1 MTMNKLNFILCF
13 FSVVW
18 LVSETI
24 AQTTTENYL
33 KTTTY
38 RGTNATNPLINI
50 TYFDGLGRP
59 IQQIAHGQSGSG
71 ADLITHLE
79 YDEFGRQIKEYLPYQ
94 RSASLN
100 IDTNPLSNLED
111 FYDNLYGT
119 DVAYSEKLFDNSPL
133 NRLLKQAA
141 PGDDWEMGSGHEI
154 KYYYDTNT
162 DNEVYYFKVTN
173 PNNTPVLVLNS
184 ANNGNFPENHLY
196 KITVKDENAPAGA
209 GLPGSVVEYK
219 NKLGQVVL
227 KRVWSNTE
235 GYRDVNP
242 NVPLAFDTY
251 YVYDD
256 YGNLTF
262 VLPPL
267 LSEQIVSGGSLVS
280 NYNDLINELGYRYK
294 YDHRNRMVSKKLP
307 GKRPEL
313 IAYDPL
319 NRVVA
324 VGPVNSP
331 FENDNTVGVIHT
343 RYDQFNRVVFTYWVE
358 TGTFEETHRQA
369 IENSITSV
377 VSESPLETPET
388 DAGTQVYFTRDVA
401 PQTGKQYLTK
411 FAYDRYQFEGAPT
424 NFSETILGQAI
435 HYNNSDKKPKGM
447 PTAVWVRALEDL
459 NTLNRSIT
467 YMLYDKKGRTIR
479 THSTNY
485 TGGYTQTDAQ
495 YNNLVDSKVVKTVT
509 KHKRTN
515 SDSELTTTEDFT
527 YTAQDRLEK
536 HTHKVN
542 SLNTQLL
549 SLNTYDAL
557 GQLISK
563 KVGGTDISGSTYLQN
578 VNYQYNIRG
587 WLTDIN
593 NVDNLSISPDPVDL
607 FAFRINYNGTIQYDV
622 NGMVRPLYNGNI
634 AETTWR
640 TASDNTRRRYAYSY
654 DYLNRLRD
662 AWYQVPGTTM
672 PVSNA
677 YNEHLTYDSNGNIL
691 TLFRTG
697 EVDDP
702 DNVLEIDDL
711 EYEYYNDDNSNR
723 LKNVTDATT
732 HSAGFNDGNTGN
744 DPDFEYDDYGNLIID
759 RNKGITEIVYNHL
772 NLPKKITFD
781 NNEFD
786 GTIEYIYDAN
796 GTKLKKTVTDNTTNP
811 IAVTT
816 IHYIDGFQYNGNTMD
831 FFPTAEGYVKVT
843 HSSGGGIGGGAITYN
858 YVFNYTDHLGNIRLR
873 YAINPVN
880 QWLEILEEDHYYPFG
895 LKHQGYN
902 AENYVF
908 ASLGD
913 GPVQLIPTN
922 PDALE
927 TYKYKFQG
935 QERQDEFGL
944 NWDSF
949 KYRNYM
955 PDIGRFF
962 NIDPLAEQYSY
973 QSPYNFAE
981 NRVVDGYELEGLEW
995 VDSHTTKNLVYDPSA
1010 NNGKGAFTKHATND
1024 HRNLANSLNTTETGK
1039 NQFNKLVNSNVPTT
1053 TKLDT
1058 KNAPV
1063 DSDGGLVLGE
1073 TTLIIAESGYVQ
1085 KVKDDNG
1092 NVVGYA
1098 PEGFEIVLFE
1108 KNINAAV
1115 ESVSNEGGTIYG
1127 KEVPK
1132 GTNFSQVVGISFG
1145 HEIEHATPEDVLH
1158 GVKNPNNVEGPAT
1171 EVSNKIIDEL
1181 QKD

>member
-1 MTMNKLNFILCF
+1 MKPF
-13 FSVVW
+13 
-18 LVSETI
+18 
-24 AQTTTENYL
+24 
-33 KTTTY
+33 
-38 RGTNATNPLINI
+38 
-50 TYFDGLGRP
+50 
-59 IQQIAHGQSGSG
+59 
-71 ADLITHLE
+71 
-79 YDEFGRQIKEYLPYQ
+79 
-94 RSASLN
+94 
-100 IDTNPLSNLED
+100 PLSRGER
-111 FYDNLYGT
+111 F
-119 DVAYSEKLFDNSPL
+119 
-133 NRLLKQAA
+133 
-141 PGDDWEMGSGHEI
+141 
-154 KYYYDTNT
+154 
-162 DNEVYYFKVTN
+162 
-173 PNNTPVLVLNS
+173 
-184 ANNGNFPENHLY
+184 
-196 KITVKDENAPAGA
+196 
-209 GLPGSVVEYK
+209 
-219 NKLGQVVL
+219 
-227 KRVWSNTE
+227 
-235 GYRDVNP
+235 
-242 NVPLAFDTY
+242 
-251 YVYDD
+251 
-256 YGNLTF
+256 
-262 VLPPL
+262 
-267 LSEQIVSGGSLVS
+267 
-280 NYNDLINELGYRYK
+280 
-294 YDHRNRMVSKKLP
+294 VSKKLP

-377 VSESPLETPET
+377 VSESLLETPET
-388 DAGTQVYFTRDVA
+388 DAGTQVYYTRDVA

-424 NFSETILGQAI
+424 NFSETILGQTI

-447 PTAVWVRALEDL
+447 PTTIWVRALEDR
-459 NTLNRSIT
+459 NTVNRSVT

-485 TGGYTQTDAQ
+485 TGGYTQTDTQ

-509 KHKRTN
+509 KHKRTS
-515 SDSELTTTEDFT
+515 SDSEITLTEDFT

-536 HTHKVN
+536 HTHKIN
-542 SLNTQLL
+542 SLSAQML
-549 SLNTYDAL
+549 SYNQYNAL
-557 GQLISK
+557 GQLITK
-563 KVGGTDISGSTYLQN
+563 KVGDISESQFLQQ
-578 VNYQYNIRG
+578 VDYKYNIRG

-622 NGMVRPLYNGNI
+622 NGMVEPLYNGNI

-640 TASDNTRRRYAYSY
+640 TASDNIRRRYAYSY

-711 EYEYYNDDNSNR
+711 EYEYDDGNK
-723 LKNVTDATT
+723 LINVIDYTT
-732 HSAGFNDGNTGN
+732 HSAGFNAGNTSN

-759 RNKGITEIVYNHL
+759 RNKGINEITYNHL
-772 NLPKKITFD
+772 NLPKKIVFEND
-781 NNEFD
+781 N
-786 GTIEYIYDAN
+786 TIEYLYDAN
-796 GTKLKKTVTDNTTNP
+796 GTKLRKIVTDNTTNP

-922 PDALE
+922 PNVLE
-927 TYKYKFQG
+927 TYK
-935 QERQDEFGL
+935 
-944 NWDSF
+944 F
-949 KYRNYM
+949 KYNQKEWQNEFSFNVYDYGARNYM
-955 PDIGRFF
+955 PDLGRFF
-962 NIDPLAEQYSY
+962 NMDNMTEMYETL
-973 QSPYNFAE
+973 SPYNYTGNNPVNFIDINGEWIYVYDEDKKYRYE
-981 NRVVDGYELEGLEW
+981 NGQTQHQVDGQWTAIDNTVELSDFAISAIAGL
-995 VDSHTTKNLVYDPSA
+995 SA
-1010 NNGKGAFTKHATND
+1010 LENNGK
-1024 HRNLANSLNTTETGK
+1024 TGK
-1039 NQFNKLVNSNVPTT
+1039 SLIDHFSNDKNNANIRYQKGVNRVDVDNREDIYVDHNLKANTWVQGSNGNPTLQESPFYINLGHELAHVQDPTKFYFDSGWYGKAGTSEIRASHIENKLRAEAGLPLRTHYGSVFNLGDKKEYPNPVSTLIDKQGNSVYYTRSERRVGYERGVTPNQGGIR
-1053 TKLDT
+1053 DG
-1058 KNAPV
+1058 KNAH
-1063 DSDGGLVLGE
+1063 GG
-1073 TTLIIAESGYVQ
+1073 
-1085 KVKDDNG
+1085 
-1092 NVVGYA
+1092 
-1098 PEGFEIVLFE
+1098 EILKYRF
-1108 KNINAAV
+1108 NY
-1115 ESVSNEGGTIYG
+1115 NE
-1127 KEVPK
+1127 
-1132 GTNFSQVVGISFG
+1132 
-1145 HEIEHATPEDVLH
+1145 
-1158 GVKNPNNVEGPAT
+1158 
-1171 EVSNKIIDEL
+1171 
-1181 QKD
+1181 